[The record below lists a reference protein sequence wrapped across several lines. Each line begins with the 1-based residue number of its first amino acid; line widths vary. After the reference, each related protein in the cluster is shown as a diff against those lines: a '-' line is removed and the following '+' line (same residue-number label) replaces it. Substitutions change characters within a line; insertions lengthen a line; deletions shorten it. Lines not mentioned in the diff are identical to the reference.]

1 MVESPLFL
9 KRAFNGNIE
18 DGWEEGREPS
28 LVPRKARA
36 EGPRVAKVSEG
47 PRVAKVSEGVRVVAW
62 QQCGNKVGMTSDK
75 GRLLGS
81 NRLEDRLAS
90 DAIRSCYATQPVST
104 GQKRPG
110 LVTIKENRCLT
121 MAHSHV
127 YSWFIIYLCYEKKN
141 DYNNWLKSLHV
152 SISTAINLHKWRAPI
167 FHKCSF
173 ILKSHIPTF

>member
-1 MVESPLFL
+1 MKFASTCSFQKVIRTL
-9 KRAFNGNIE
+9 AFG
-18 DGWEEGREPS
+18 GRGKFDNSFYSSRSEVNKFVGP
-28 LVPRKARA
+28 KARA
-36 EGPRVAKVSEG
+36 RELSHANSSGKYSYIYIYFA
-47 PRVAKVSEGVRVVAW
+47 EGVRAVAW

-110 LVTIKENRCLT
+110 LVTIKENGYLT

-127 YSWFIIYLCYEKKN
+127 YSLRAERVIHRGVKN
-141 DYNNWLKSLHV
+141 V
-152 SISTAINLHKWRAPI
+152 
-167 FHKCSF
+167 
-173 ILKSHIPTF
+173 

>member
-1 MVESPLFL
+1 M
-9 KRAFNGNIE
+9 
-18 DGWEEGREPS
+18 
-28 LVPRKARA
+28 
-36 EGPRVAKVSEG
+36 
-47 PRVAKVSEGVRVVAW
+47 
-62 QQCGNKVGMTSDK
+62 GMTSDK

-127 YSWFIIYLCYEKKN
+127 YSLRAERTEL
-141 DYNNWLKSLHV
+141 NNETATSQV
-152 SISTAINLHKWRAPI
+152 SGL
-167 FHKCSF
+167 
-173 ILKSHIPTF
+173 